1 MNGFRSESTMVSLCH
16 NIASFPGLLT
26 SSFDCLHLQYMQK
39 GLGNLVRD
47 PSYMYA
53 VITDLNSQVMY
64 ETILAF

>member
-1 MNGFRSESTMVSLCH
+1 
-16 NIASFPGLLT
+16 
-26 SSFDCLHLQYMQK
+26 MQK

-64 ETILAF
+64 ETTLAF